1 MEGGKKEYSNTQ
13 DKVTYC
19 REAELTIKK
28 KDSEFKREKIAT
40 SADAA
45 KYIKQFYHDDI
56 EIYESFF
63 VLMLNRRNETI
74 AYAKIAQGGVSM
86 VLVDVKI
93 IAKYIL
99 DTMCSSVIVAHNHP
113 SGTLEASKEDIALTR
128 RIKNMCDLIDVRV
141 LDHLI
146 LTPSGE
152 YYSFGDK
159 GKI

>member
-1 MEGGKKEYSNTQ
+1 MNTYETPKSN
-13 DKVTYC
+13 VSYC
-19 REAELTIKK
+19 KEAELTIKK
-28 KDSEFKREKIAT
+28 RNSDFEKRKII
-40 SADAA
+40 SSMDAA
-45 KYIKQFYHDDI
+45 QYIKQFYHDDI

-63 VLMLNRRNETI
+63 VLILNRRNETI
-74 AYAKIAQGGVSM
+74 AFAKIAQGGVSM

-113 SGTLEASKEDIALTR
+113 SGTLEASREDRALTEK
-128 RIKNMCDLIDVRV
+128 IKNMCDLIDVRL

-159 GKI
+159 GEI

>member
-1 MEGGKKEYSNTQ
+1 MNTYETPKSN
-13 DKVTYC
+13 VSYC
-19 REAELTIKK
+19 KEAELTIKK
-28 KDSEFKREKIAT
+28 RNSDFEKRKII
-40 SADAA
+40 SSMDAA
-45 KYIKQFYHDDI
+45 QYIKQFYHDDI

-63 VLMLNRRNETI
+63 VLMLNSRNETI
-74 AYAKIAQGGVSM
+74 AFAKIAQGGVSM

-113 SGTLEASKEDIALTR
+113 SGTLEASREDRALTEK
-128 RIKNMCDLIDVRV
+128 IKNMCDLIDVRL

-159 GKI
+159 GEI

>member
-1 MEGGKKEYSNTQ
+1 MKEYSNTQ

-45 KYIKQFYHDDI
+45 KYILVFYHDDI

-74 AYAKIAQGGVSM
+74 AFAKIAQGGVSM

-93 IAKYIL
+93 ISKY
-99 DTMCSSVIVAHNHP
+99 TTFC
-113 SGTLEASKEDIALTR
+113 IA
-128 RIKNMCDLIDVRV
+128 
-141 LDHLI
+141 
-146 LTPSGE
+146 
-152 YYSFGDK
+152 F
-159 GKI
+159 